1 MDKMEAVKIFDK
13 LNKVISGSQSII
25 KAIDED
31 KEINVKKA
39 IRASMLNSQ
48 IIAIELKSIIIRE
61 VDGNKKPNPKDYD
74 LPEGFD
80 QIFSGFKK

>member
-1 MDKMEAVKIFDK
+1 MEAVKIFDK
-13 LNKVISGSQSII
+13 LYKVISGSQSII

-39 IRASMLNSQ
+39 LRASMLNSQ
-48 IIAIELKSIIIRE
+48 ILAIEIKSMIMRE
-61 VDGNKKPNPKDYD
+61 VDGSTKPNPKDYD
-74 LPEGFD
+74 LPEGFE

>member
-31 KEINVKKA
+31 KEINIKKA

-48 IIAIELKSIIIRE
+48 IIAIELKEIIKRD
-61 VDGNKKPNPKDYD
+61 VDLTNSKSSD
-74 LPEGFD
+74 LPEGFE

>member
-31 KEINVKKA
+31 KEINIKKA

-48 IIAIELKSIIIRE
+48 ILAIELKAMIARH
-61 VDGNKKPNPKDYD
+61 VDVTNSKSPD
-74 LPEGFD
+74 LPEGFE

>member
-1 MDKMEAVKIFDK
+1 MDKLEAVKIFDK
-13 LNKVISGSQSII
+13 LNKVISGSRTII

-39 IRASMLNSQ
+39 LRASMLNSQ
-48 IIAIELKSIIIRE
+48 ILAIEIKAMIMRE
-61 VDGNKKPNPKDYD
+61 VDGSKKPNPKDYD

-80 QIFSGFKK
+80 QLFGGFQK